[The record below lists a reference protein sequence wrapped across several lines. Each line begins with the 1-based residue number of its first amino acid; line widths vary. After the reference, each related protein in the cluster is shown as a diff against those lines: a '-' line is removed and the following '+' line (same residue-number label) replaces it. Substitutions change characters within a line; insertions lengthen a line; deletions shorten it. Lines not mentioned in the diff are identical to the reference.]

1 MCPLPFL
8 VYKERWVIF
17 IAVKKKAV
25 AKVKV
30 EKRRYTCLCC
40 GVEKIEDQFFQSR
53 WSNIWTYSDKKV
65 LVCKECIAKRFSEL
79 SRRYESDKTALLLC
93 CYVLDVPFYAT
104 LYESITENNSIFSV
118 GLYLRQLQLGQY
130 QTKTFLNTL
139 VSDELFKTDRDVK
152 DEVEAK
158 WSKSDKQNMNFAIN
172 IVGYDPFDD
181 CGMTQTDRKYCFNI
195 LAGYCDSEGIQDDG
209 HKIQSVVQITQSQL
223 QCRKIDEFINAEL
236 LSVRPD
242 ESRVKHLTDTKKQL
256 LDSIAKIAKD
266 NNLSSA
272 YNKNST
278 AGINTLSNKM
288 KEMLQIG
295 FDNVDVNLFDI
306 KTCAAMKQI
315 ADLSNSSIMD
325 QLTFDSGDYTGMIKE
340 QREMIIKYEDE
351 NLEIKEEN
359 RILKNKLLD
368 LEQKKK
374 R

>member
-1 MCPLPFL
+1 M
-8 VYKERWVIF
+8 
-17 IAVKKKAV
+17 
-25 AKVKV
+25 
-30 EKRRYTCLCC
+30 
-40 GVEKIEDQFFQSR
+40 
-53 WSNIWTYSDKKV
+53 
-65 LVCKECIAKRFSEL
+65 
-79 SRRYESDKTALLLC
+79 C